1 MTEDPGDS
9 GGRLYARSWRISR
22 KGHADMSA
30 LRELVEVLVPALEA
44 LEGYRGGT
52 LLVDRETGDLV
63 GTTCWDSIEHL
74 EAGHARSRNAASGAL
89 VLAAG
94 TSMKVSIC
102 EVLLS
107 KPVPLHLAPELRR
120 EDT

>member
-1 MTEDPGDS
+1 MAEDPGDS

-22 KGHADMSA
+22 NGHADMSA
-30 LRELVEVLVPALEA
+30 LRELVEVLVPAFEA
-44 LEGYRGGT
+44 LEGYRGAT

-63 GTTCWDSIEHL
+63 GTTYWDSIEHL
-74 EAGHARSRNAASGAL
+74 EAGQARSRNAASGAL
-89 VLAAG
+89 VVADG
-94 TSMKVSIC
+94 TSMEVSIC

-107 KPVPLHLAPELRR
+107 KPVPRHLAPELRG